1 MVARERFQTE
11 TQTYNFGV
19 KGKTKIVIKYVKYPF
34 DNICQIMFE
43 SVQTLKDCIEETPI
57 GEVKLRVYVSF
68 FRQNWFKKTVLK
80 LANHIA
86 FLDQLLISLLTSRHY
101 T

>member
-43 SVQTLKDCIEETPI
+43 SVQTWKDFIEETPI
-57 GEVKLRVYVSF
+57 GEFGKSTSICIFFSTKLV
-68 FRQNWFKKTVLK
+68 
-80 LANHIA
+80 
-86 FLDQLLISLLTSRHY
+86 
-101 T
+101 